1 MQDHI
6 VRAMT
11 KDGWVKAVAVS
22 SREIVERAR
31 QIHKTLPTATAAL
44 GRLLSAASMMGNMQK
59 VDDGSLTLQIKGG
72 GPLGMLLAVSD
83 AEGNV
88 RGYVEN
94 PQISLLEKYRG
105 KLDVGTAV
113 GTDGM
118 LTVVRDLRMKEPYVG
133 SVELVSGEIAEDI
146 TQYFVQS
153 EQIPT
158 ACALGVLV
166 DVDQSVRASGGYLLQ
181 LLPGAPDETIDRLEA
196 GIRDA
201 GNVTA
206 MLDAGLTPEEILKK
220 VMASFEL
227 EILETTPVAYRCTCS
242 RERVAKTL
250 LTLGVEELEEIVRTK
265 ETLHIDCQF
274 CDKIYDFTPE
284 DVQKILNQLS
294 ENS

>member
-1 MQDHI
+1 M
-6 VRAMT
+6 R
-11 KDGWVKAVAVS
+11 
-22 SREIVERAR
+22 RCF
-31 QIHKTLPTATAAL
+31 AA
-44 GRLLSAASMMGNMQK
+44 
-59 VDDGSLTLQIKGG
+59 
-72 GPLGMLLAVSD
+72 
-83 AEGNV
+83 
-88 RGYVEN
+88 
-94 PQISLLEKYRG
+94 
-105 KLDVGTAV
+105 
-113 GTDGM
+113 
-118 LTVVRDLRMKEPYVG
+118 
-133 SVELVSGEIAEDI
+133 
-146 TQYFVQS
+146 
-153 EQIPT
+153 
-158 ACALGVLV
+158 
-166 DVDQSVRASGGYLLQ
+166 SVRASGGYLLQ

-227 EILETTPVAYRCTCS
+227 EILETTPVVYRCTCS

-250 LTLGVEELEEIVRTK
+250 LTLGVEELEEIIRTK